1 MGAAN
6 AIHVLARGER
16 DWVVREEQGRELGH
30 YPTRQAAEAVGN
42 KLARKRKVE
51 LVVHDDSGKVERSRP
66 RKGWFP
72 RFFGR

>member
-16 DWVVREEQGRELGH
+16 DWVVLEEKGRELGH
-30 YPTRQAAEAVGN
+30 YPTRQEAEAVGN
-42 KLARKRKVE
+42 KLARKRRGE
-51 LVVHDDSGKVERSRP
+51 LVVHDGNGKVERSRP
-66 RKGWFP
+66 RKGWFA